1 MFSLLVTL
9 HHIGRILGGGTPRA
23 EGYKT
28 NRYGEDDHEGG
39 EIEPPRLCD
48 AVGERLQP
56 A

>member
-1 MFSLLVTL
+1 MHLVTL
-9 HHIGRILGGGTPRA
+9 HHIGGIFGGCLPRA

-28 NRYGEDDHEGG
+28 DRYGEDNEQGSD
-39 EIEPPRLCD
+39 IEPPRLCD